1 MGIDFF
7 MRNRLVFFFT
17 FLLNTVFAQVS
28 DFKSID
34 FTKANHIVKLN
45 EGHNLDNLA
54 LLAHHLTFKL
64 TTDVE
69 KFRAIYTWVC
79 INISGDSKQHNT
91 VSRKREEFKNDSLG
105 YILWNDTYKKSAFN
119 TLLKHKKTMCT
130 GYAYLI
136 KELCFIANI
145 ECEIID
151 GYARSFETNVEKLE
165 SINHSWNA
173 VKLNNKWY
181 LCDATWSSGYM
192 INASLF
198 VKAYNDGY
206 FLTDPIL
213 FAKNHYPIKKKW
225 LLHKTLIHKMFVA
238 EPIVYGETF
247 EKKIIPIDPK
257 LLNTSLK
264 RNEEINF
271 SFKSLKPVFTK
282 NIFLIQIKGI
292 NQKPYKIYNL
302 KNENGIITFKY
313 KFKRIGFY
321 DVHLKID
328 NSIVATYTIN
338 VTKT

>member
-1 MGIDFF
+1 MK
-7 MRNRLVFFFT
+7 NRIVFFFT
-17 FLLNTVFAQVS
+17 FLLNTAFAQVS
-28 DFKSID
+28 DFQSID

-45 EGHNLDNLA
+45 EGYSLANLP
-54 LLAHHLTFKL
+54 LLAHNLTFKL

-69 KFRAIYTWVC
+69 KFSAIYTWVC
-79 INISGDSKQHNT
+79 KNISGDPKQHNK
-91 VSRKREEFKNDSLG
+91 VSRKREKFKNDSLG
-105 YILWNDTYKKSAFN
+105 YIMWNDDYKKIAFN

-173 VKLNNKWY
+173 VKLDNKWY

-192 INASLF
+192 INGSLF
-198 VKAYNDGY
+198 VKDYNDGY

-213 FAKNHYPIKKKW
+213 FAKNHYPITKEW
-225 LLHKTLIHKMFVA
+225 LLNDTLINTKFIA

-247 EKKIIPIDPK
+247 KQQIIPIGPK
-257 LLNTSLK
+257 ELNTTLK
-264 RNEEINF
+264 KNEEIHF
-271 SFKSLKPVFTK
+271 IFKALKTISIDAISLIKISGNKEKPF
-282 NIFLIQIKGI
+282 
-292 NQKPYKIYNL
+292 KIYDL
-302 KNENGIITFKY
+302 KNENGVITFKY
-313 KFKRIGFY
+313 NFKRKGFY
-321 DVHLKID
+321 DVHLKVENDI
-328 NSIVATYTIN
+328 IATYTIE